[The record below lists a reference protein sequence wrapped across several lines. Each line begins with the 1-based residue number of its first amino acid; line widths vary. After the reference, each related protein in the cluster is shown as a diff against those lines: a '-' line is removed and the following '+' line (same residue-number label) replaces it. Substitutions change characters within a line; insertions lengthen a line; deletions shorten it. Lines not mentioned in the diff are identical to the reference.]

1 MATPPNNTGTGSK
14 PLPSIPSASNLTMN
28 TYVNPTSPVAQRL
41 QVNAPVIGPATGN
54 QRYVY
59 MGTVTA
65 PRPAGIPYKNPAQMR
80 PTQVARLVPI
90 TDARY
95 MMETL
100 APAERKKLNDAT
112 TAYFG
117 HNRWDPSWQDG
128 VWERAINIS
137 ANSYAYGG
145 ESNAITPV
153 DAFGLVIQNMQGSGG
168 RGGRGGG
175 GGGGGGYSGPVTTVQ
190 TTKSVN
196 LTNPTEARTL
206 VNKALSDYLGRE
218 ATGREQQNFL
228 KALNFQERRNPS
240 VTRQRSTTTP
250 QGVAMNTVE
259 SEVMS
264 QGGFNP
270 STFAQEYAQGQ
281 EGAAEFQAATNLL
294 DTFIGALK
302 ARV

>member
-14 PLPSIPSASNLTMN
+14 MPLPSIPSAQNLTMN
-28 TYVNPTSPVAQRL
+28 TYVNPTTPVAQKL
-41 QVNAPVIGPATGN
+41 QVNAPVIGPQTGD

-59 MGTVTA
+59 MGDVTVN
-65 PRPAGIPYKNPAQMR
+65 RPAGIPYKNPGQSK
-80 PTQVARLVPI
+80 PTTVARLVPI

-100 APAERKKLNDAT
+100 APAERKKLNEAT

-145 ESNAITPV
+145 TGNAITPV
-153 DAFGLVIQNMQGSGG
+153 DAFQLVVQNMQGSGG
-168 RGGRGGG
+168 SGGRGG

-196 LTNPTEARTL
+196 LTNPTEARAL
-206 VNKALSDYLGRE
+206 VNKSLSDYLGRE
-218 ATGREQQNFL
+218 ATSTEQQNFL
-228 KALNFQERRNPS
+228 AALNMQEKRNPS
-240 VTRQRSTTTP
+240 ISKQKSVSTP
-250 QGVAMNTVE
+250 QGPGMTTVE
-259 SEVMS
+259 SEVQS

-294 DTFIGALK
+294 DTFIGSLK
-302 ARV
+302 ARI

>member
-1 MATPPNNTGTGSK
+1 MATPPNTTNGKGITPIAG
-14 PLPSIPSASNLTMN
+14 IPSASGLTMG
-28 TYVNPTSPVAQRL
+28 TFVNPTSPVAQKL
-41 QVNAPVIGPATGN
+41 QVDAPVIGPATGN

-59 MGTVTA
+59 MGEVQVQ
-65 PRPAGIPYKNPAQMR
+65 RPAGIPYKNPSALK
-80 PTQVARLVPI
+80 TQKVARLVPI
-90 TDARY
+90 ADARY

-100 APAERKKLNDAT
+100 APAERKKLNDTT

-117 HNRWDPSWQDG
+117 HNRWDKSWQDG

-145 ESNAITPV
+145 TSNAITPV
-153 DAFGLVIQNMQGSGG
+153 DAFQLVVQDMENASS
-168 RGGRGGG
+168 GRGGG
-175 GGGGGGYSGPVTTVQ
+175 GGAAAYTGPVTTVQ
-190 TTKSVN
+190 TTKTVN

-218 ATGREQQNFL
+218 ATGTEQQNFL
-228 KALNFQERRNPS
+228 AALNAQEQRNPS
-240 VTRQRSTTTP
+240 VTKQKSVSTP
-250 QGVAMNTVE
+250 QGVAMTTVN
-259 SEVMS
+259 SEVQS

-294 DTFIGALK
+294 DTFIGSLK